1 MRLQGVKSLEIE
13 QGFDQALA
21 GGIAVGDG
29 EKVGADGHAEGGVMR
44 GEVEKSLA
52 DDVAG
57 KIGMRK
63 ARRQPVA
70 DRLLQGRMV
79 QHAGGEKAAEF
90 RLTPQGRLGV
100 DADLRE
106 DRIGIAVMQ
115 LPHLA
120 DGRHETLLPRERI
133 FII

>member
-13 QGFDQALA
+13 QRFDQTLA

-29 EKVGADGHAEGGVMR
+29 EKVGADGHADGVVTL
-44 GEVEKSLA
+44 GKVEKSLA

-57 KIGMRK
+57 QIGMGK

-70 DRLLQGRMV
+70 DRLLQRRMV

-90 RLTPQGRLGV
+90 RLAPQGRLGL
-100 DADLRE
+100 DADLRK

-115 LPHLA
+115 RPHIA
-120 DGRHETLLPRERI
+120 DGRHEFSPPASAD
-133 FII
+133 